1 MRISPADCSEGKA
14 MFEKLFGR
22 FRYVPS
28 DYSMPEV
35 DEVPDI
41 EEVFDKARNAALGVE
56 PTEQKGRN
64 VIVVT
69 PGRMLMLQ
77 PCPAPGSMAS
87 SQVAAVEGMI
97 SPKVKRNIAAIA
109 YTEWSAL
116 KSDISKTIPFFG
128 ILLGFAYI
136 GHAVWVFEGHASALA
151 AGCKDANVLIVDG
164 EMVPHLQ
171 ADWASVASNV
181 MKGREIYIH
190 DRATYSLRKAP

>member
-1 MRISPADCSEGKA
+1 

-97 SPKVKRNIAAIA
+97 PPKVKRNIAAIA
-109 YTEWSAL
+109 YTELSAL
-116 KSDISKTIPFFG
+116 RSDISKTIPFFG

-181 MKGREIYIH
+181 MKGREIDIH